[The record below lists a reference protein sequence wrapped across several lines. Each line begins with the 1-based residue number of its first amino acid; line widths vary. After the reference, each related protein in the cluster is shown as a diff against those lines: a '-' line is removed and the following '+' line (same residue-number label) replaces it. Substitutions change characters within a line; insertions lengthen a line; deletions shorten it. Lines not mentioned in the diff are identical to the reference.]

1 MLLDEY
7 KWRRVIA
14 VAAAY
19 PGSLHHGSARGDDGM
34 GVRSTTTFN
43 SYGPLRSGFDN
54 IVFVRVGNQ

>member
-34 GVRSTTTFN
+34 GVRLTAMV
-43 SYGPLRSGFDN
+43 RSGPALTTSFLSE
-54 IVFVRVGNQ
+54 